1 MKELGCST
9 WCLMDRSLA
18 GALETLS
25 ASTRMVEIL
34 SDATHDL
41 LLDSEACASFDLR
54 YTVHAPT
61 TDINIA
67 SCREP
72 IRQSSLGLVGETCRV
87 AAGIGASCVVVHP
100 GFSPWLELCSRSLLA
115 LHESLKD
122 LVAIQEEHGVPV
134 AVENMGSWEVCHFRD
149 PGLIP
154 LLRECGLSF
163 CLDTGHAH
171 LNGVLDEF
179 LAAARPDHVHLHDNR
194 GSADDHLALG
204 CGSID
209 YARLLPLL
217 PEDASWIV
225 EVPGVDAWDESVRFM
240 GEMK

>member
-1 MKELGCST
+1 
-9 WCLMDRSLA
+9 MDRSLA
-18 GALETLS
+18 SALETLA
-25 ASTRMVEIL
+25 ASTRAVEIL

-41 LLDSEACASFDLR
+41 VSHGEACFSYDLH

-72 IRQSSLGLVGETCRV
+72 IRDASLGILREVCR
-87 AAGIGASCVVVHP
+87 AAAEISAGCVVVHP
-100 GFSPWLELCSRSLLA
+100 GFSPWLEYRERSFGLLCQSLSELA
-115 LHESLKD
+115 
-122 LVAIQEEHGVPV
+122 AIQEEHGVPV

-163 CLDTGHAH
+163 CLDVGHAH
-171 LNGVLDEF
+171 LNGVLEEF
-179 LAAARPDHVHLHDNR
+179 IAAARPDHVHLHDNR
-194 GSADDHLALG
+194 GTGDDHLAPG

-217 PEDASWIV
+217 PGDASWIV
-225 EVPGVDAWDESVRFM
+225 EVPGIEAWDESIRFM
-240 GEMK
+240 AGMR